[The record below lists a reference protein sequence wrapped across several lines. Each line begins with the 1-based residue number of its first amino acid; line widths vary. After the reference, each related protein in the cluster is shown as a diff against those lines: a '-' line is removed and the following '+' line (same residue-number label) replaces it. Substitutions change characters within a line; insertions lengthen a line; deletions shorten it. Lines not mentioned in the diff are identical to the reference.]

1 MRLVSWLS
9 TRIRLDL
16 LTPMVGRPALNLWWL
31 FVLLRVLR
39 LFQTGERLAQHVAE
53 KVV

>member
-1 MRLVSWLS
+1 LV
-9 TRIRLDL
+9 
-16 LTPMVGRPALNLWWL
+16 G
-31 FVLLRVLR
+31 LRSPVAVFWVLR